1 MWTASGWRVLGAA
14 TLLLAHTGNHSR
26 VRQRRGGSFASSLTD
41 RQLAHRRS
49 AEPFSGMGP
58 HLYRTSGRLYL
69 VLANFPRT
77 LHRIGA
83 MVAFCVLTCG
93 LLAGP
98 LASTAHAE
106 GTASRFIA
114 EGNLAKD
121 GTLKV
126 KQTITLTGV
135 APPELS
141 QRIETREDLVGARQ
155 YVQKLSDITAMVKGT
170 PVQPTI
176 KTEDRFTTV
185 TVPTNSSTEVVM
197 MYTVTGAVVTIDSGT
212 ALRWRML
219 QGLSAQVTQFTATV
233 QIPTQFSYIKCTAG
247 SPNSTVPCNFAAAS
261 TESAQIPT
269 FRDGP
274 RGEGE
279 VVAIDIGFPRGG
291 VASNEMIDYQWT
303 IGRAF
308 SAEPLPLAVALGL
321 LALGGVALYGLHRRA
336 GVDKSPEGEVS
347 KTGEFVPTGA
357 GQSEFRV
364 VGDVRP
370 GHVGTV
376 ADERVDPIDVTA
388 TLIDLAVR
396 GHLVIN
402 ELARESEFAQT
413 DWEIRLVDEDDG
425 LLPFEQQLLD
435 GIAAPGSSVRVSD
448 LAGKVQ
454 ESIGGVQNALYDEM
468 VSNGWYERRPDDT
481 RSRWTQLALAALIIS
496 VVLTGVLA
504 AFTTFGLV
512 GLALIVLS
520 LGLVFVAQEMPART
534 AKGTALLG
542 GLGALRSD
550 LLSHPT
556 NQMPPGREL
565 QEISEVLPY
574 AIVLGG
580 SDRWLDA
587 MVASDADEH
596 PDSDDISWYHGPENW
611 HLRDLPDSIR
621 NFVTTV
627 SGSLFSR

>member
-1 MWTASGWRVLGAA
+1 
-14 TLLLAHTGNHSR
+14 
-26 VRQRRGGSFASSLTD
+26 
-41 RQLAHRRS
+41 
-49 AEPFSGMGP
+49 
-58 HLYRTSGRLYL
+58 

-77 LHRIGA
+77 LQRIGT

-98 LASTAHAE
+98 LALPAHAE
-106 GTASRFIA
+106 GTASTFIA

-135 APPELS
+135 VPPELS
-141 QRIETREDLVGARQ
+141 QRFETREDLVGDRQ
-155 YVQKLSDITAMVKGT
+155 YVQQLSEITATVEGA
-170 PVQPTI
+170 PVQPRI
-176 KTEDRFTTV
+176 ETEDRFTTV
-185 TVPTNSSTEVVM
+185 TVPTNGSTEVVM
-197 MYTVTGAVVTIDSGT
+197 MYTVTGAVVTLDDASGT

-233 QIPTQFSYIKCTAG
+233 QIPTQFTYIKCTAG
-247 SPNSTVPCNFAAAS
+247 SPNSTVPCNVAAAG
-261 TESAQIPT
+261 TESTQIPT

-279 VVAIDIGFPRGG
+279 VVAIDIGFPPGG
-291 VASNEMIDYQWT
+291 VATNEVIDYRWT
-303 IGRAF
+303 VGRAF
-308 SAEPLPLAVALGL
+308 SAEPLQLGLALGL

-336 GVDKSPEGEVS
+336 GADKSPEGEVS
-347 KTGEFVPTGA
+347 RTGEFVPTGA

-402 ELARESEFAQT
+402 ELPRESEFART
-413 DWEIRLVDEDDG
+413 DWEIRRLDGDG

-448 LAGKVQ
+448 LASKVQ
-454 ESIGGVQNALYDEM
+454 ESIGGVQSALYDEM
-468 VSNGWYERRPDDT
+468 VSNGWFERRPDDT
-481 RSRWTQLALAALIIS
+481 RNRWTQLALAALIIS
-496 VVLTGVLA
+496 VVVTGVLA

-550 LLSHPT
+550 LMSHPT
-556 NQMPPGREL
+556 NQMPPGDEL
-565 QEISEVLPY
+565 REISEVLPY

-596 PDSDDISWYHGPENW
+596 PDSDDLSWYHGPENW

>member
-1 MWTASGWRVLGAA
+1 M
-14 TLLLAHTGNHSR
+14 
-26 VRQRRGGSFASSLTD
+26 
-41 RQLAHRRS
+41 
-49 AEPFSGMGP
+49 
-58 HLYRTSGRLYL
+58 
-69 VLANFPRT
+69 
-77 LHRIGA
+77 I
-83 MVAFCVLTCG
+83 AFCVLTCG

-98 LASTAHAE
+98 LALTAYAE
-106 GTASRFIA
+106 GTASTFIA

-126 KQTITLTGV
+126 KQTIALTGAV
-135 APPELS
+135 PPELS
-141 QRIETREDLVGARQ
+141 QRFETREDLVGDRQ
-155 YVQKLSDITAMVKGT
+155 YVQRLSDITAMVKGA

-185 TVPTNSSTEVVM
+185 TVPTNGSTEVVM

-247 SPNSTVPCNFAAAS
+247 SPNSTVPCTFAAAG
-261 TESAQIPT
+261 TETAQIPT

-279 VVAIDIGFPRGG
+279 VVAIDIGFPPGG
-291 VASNEMIDYQWT
+291 VASNEVIDYQWT
-303 IGRAF
+303 VGRAF
-308 SAEPLPLAVALGL
+308 SVAPLPLALALGL

-336 GVDKSPEGEVS
+336 GVDRSPDGQIS
-347 KTGEFVPTGA
+347 KPGDFVPTGA

-396 GHLVIN
+396 GHLVID
-402 ELARESEFAQT
+402 ELPRESEFAPT
-413 DWEIRLVDEDDG
+413 DWEIRRIDGNDG

-468 VSNGWYERRPDDT
+468 VSNGWFERRPDDT
-481 RSRWTQLALAALIIS
+481 RNRWTQLALAALILS
-496 VVLTGVLA
+496 VVVTGVLA

-550 LLSHPT
+550 LMSHPT
-556 NQMPPGREL
+556 NQMPPGGEL
-565 QEISEVLPY
+565 REISEVLPY

-587 MVASDADEH
+587 IVASDADEH
-596 PDSDDISWYHGPENW
+596 PDSDDLSWYHGPENW

>member
-1 MWTASGWRVLGAA
+1 M
-14 TLLLAHTGNHSR
+14 
-26 VRQRRGGSFASSLTD
+26 
-41 RQLAHRRS
+41 
-49 AEPFSGMGP
+49 
-58 HLYRTSGRLYL
+58 
-69 VLANFPRT
+69 
-77 LHRIGA
+77 I
-83 MVAFCVLTCG
+83 AFCVLTCG

-98 LASTAHAE
+98 LALTAYAE
-106 GTASRFIA
+106 GTASTFIA

-126 KQTITLTGV
+126 KQTIALTGAV
-135 APPELS
+135 PPELS
-141 QRIETREDLVGARQ
+141 QRFETREDLVGDRQ
-155 YVQKLSDITAMVKGT
+155 YVQRLSDITAMVKGA
-170 PVQPTI
+170 PVQPTM

-185 TVPTNSSTEVVM
+185 TVPTNGSTEVVM

-247 SPNSTVPCNFAAAS
+247 SPNSTVPCTFAAAG
-261 TESAQIPT
+261 TETAQIPT

-279 VVAIDIGFPRGG
+279 VVAIDIGFPPGG
-291 VASNEMIDYQWT
+291 VASNEVIDYQWT
-303 IGRAF
+303 VGRAF
-308 SAEPLPLAVALGL
+308 SVAPLPLALALGL

-336 GVDKSPEGEVS
+336 GVDRSPDGQIS
-347 KTGEFVPTGA
+347 KPGDFVPTGA

-396 GHLVIN
+396 GHLVID
-402 ELARESEFAQT
+402 ELPRESEFAPT
-413 DWEIRLVDEDDG
+413 DWEIRRIDGNDG

-468 VSNGWYERRPDDT
+468 VSNGWFERRPDDT
-481 RSRWTQLALAALIIS
+481 RNRWTQLALAALILS
-496 VVLTGVLA
+496 VVVTGVLA

-534 AKGTALLG
+534 TKGTALLG

-550 LLSHPT
+550 LMSHPT
-556 NQMPPGREL
+556 NQMPPGGEL
-565 QEISEVLPY
+565 REISEVLPY

-587 MVASDADEH
+587 IVASDADEH
-596 PDSDDISWYHGPENW
+596 PDSDDLSWYHGPENW

>member
-1 MWTASGWRVLGAA
+1 M
-14 TLLLAHTGNHSR
+14 
-26 VRQRRGGSFASSLTD
+26 
-41 RQLAHRRS
+41 
-49 AEPFSGMGP
+49 
-58 HLYRTSGRLYL
+58 
-69 VLANFPRT
+69 
-77 LHRIGA
+77 I
-83 MVAFCVLTCG
+83 AFCVLTCG

-98 LASTAHAE
+98 LALTAYAE
-106 GTASRFIA
+106 GTASTFIA

-126 KQTITLTGV
+126 KQTIALTGAV
-135 APPELS
+135 PPELS
-141 QRIETREDLVGARQ
+141 QRFETREDLVGDRQ
-155 YVQKLSDITAMVKGT
+155 YVQRLSDITAMVKGV

-185 TVPTNSSTEVVM
+185 TVPTNGSTEVVM

-247 SPNSTVPCNFAAAS
+247 SPNSTVPCTFAAAG
-261 TESAQIPT
+261 TETAQIPT

-279 VVAIDIGFPRGG
+279 VVAIDIGFPPGG
-291 VASNEMIDYQWT
+291 VASNEVIDYQWT
-303 IGRAF
+303 VGRAF
-308 SAEPLPLAVALGL
+308 SVAPLPLALALGL

-336 GVDKSPEGEVS
+336 GVDRSPDGQIS
-347 KTGEFVPTGA
+347 KPGDFVPTGA

-396 GHLVIN
+396 GHLVID
-402 ELARESEFAQT
+402 ELPRESEFAPT
-413 DWEIRLVDEDDG
+413 DWEIRRIDGNDG

-468 VSNGWYERRPDDT
+468 VSNGWFERRPDDT
-481 RSRWTQLALAALIIS
+481 RNRWTQLALAALILS
-496 VVLTGVLA
+496 VVVTGVLA

-534 AKGTALLG
+534 TKGTALLG

-550 LLSHPT
+550 LMSHPT
-556 NQMPPGREL
+556 NQMPPGGEL
-565 QEISEVLPY
+565 REISEVLPY

-587 MVASDADEH
+587 IVASDADEH
-596 PDSDDISWYHGPENW
+596 PDSDDLSWYHGPENW